1 MEICAIV
8 NALIPPVEFP
18 ASLLIRRSE
27 WSEVMAAV
35 RRGVPHFIRHAATA
49 ELLAVDRLPGRS
61 RSAADGRADRAA
73 QDAAGIP
80 LFGRMRG
87 ARGQK
92 LCGIFCLDKAGGCH
106 KNVPHNIRDIA
117 LGA

>member
-18 ASLLIRRSE
+18 ARLLIQRSE

-49 ELLAVDRLPGRS
+49 ELLGVEPQAGWYEPRPGDAYLVVRLKPGVAPR
-61 RSAADGRADRAA
+61 GVEVK
-73 QDAAGIP
+73 AGIDD
-80 LFGRMRG
+80 LEVLKVEVM
-87 ARGQK
+87 
-92 LCGIFCLDKAGGCH
+92 
-106 KNVPHNIRDIA
+106 
-117 LGA
+117 